1 MRVKRG
7 GGLLRVGESIPE
19 ELVELWKEEE
29 ELERFPIHSSFN
41 THLLRPSKPEAQDET
56 FNDELWDHQWYLHD
70 TRTNLRA
77 LPDISLHVEVPT
89 RTESSELNCLQE
101 AWKQGL
107 TGKGVRVV
115 VLDDGLDWT
124 HPDLAANYDPTIS
137 FDFNGNDSDPLPADS
152 VNSHGTRCAGEVA
165 MLVGEIFKSIR
176 LQFSCLVSGQQ
187 RPLRGGG
194 CHELFNRGNQV
205 CLHDEV
211 SSESHLS

>member
-1 MRVKRG
+1 MRG
-7 GGLLRVGESIPE
+7 CLSILPS
-19 ELVELWKEEE
+19 L
-29 ELERFPIHSSFN
+29 HS
-41 THLLRPSKPEAQDET
+41 LRPSKPEAPDET

-77 LPDISLHVEVPT
+77 LPDISLHVEVPCQT

-165 MLVGEIFKSIR
+165 MLVGEKDLQVHPSTIPVSFQANNGLCGVGVAMNSSIGGIRWVFTMKSLLNLICPKDAGR
-176 LQFSCLVSGQQ
+176 
-187 RPLRGGG
+187 
-194 CHELFNRGNQV
+194 ENI
-205 CLHDEV
+205 
-211 SSESHLS
+211 

>member
-1 MRVKRG
+1 MSSGRRRKSSRG
-7 GGLLRVGESIPE
+7 FLFILPS
-19 ELVELWKEEE
+19 
-29 ELERFPIHSSFN
+29 IHS
-41 THLLRPSKPEAQDET
+41 LRPSKPEAQDET

-70 TRTNLRA
+70 TRTSLRA
-77 LPDISLHVEVPT
+77 LPDISLHVEVPCQ
-89 RTESSELNCLQE
+89 TESSELNSLQE

-165 MLVGEIFKSIR
+165 MLVRREIFKSIR
-176 LQFSCLVSGQQ
+176 LQFSFCF
-187 RPLRGGG
+187 RPTMASAGWGLP
-194 CHELFNRGNQV
+194 
-205 CLHDEV
+205 
-211 SSESHLS
+211 